1 MSLRQVL
8 RELQIRRTRR
18 CTLGLEGTVMRARLM
33 MIALMGLTALPAQAA
48 TAAGQRVTFSGCV
61 FTGTPDTCLMI
72 KSPDGTLYNISAL
85 NPRPRAFDRIIRV
98 RGTLTDKA
106 SVCNQGIVLDRIR
119 WSRTRQR
126 CPN

>member
-1 MSLRQVL
+1 
-8 RELQIRRTRR
+8 
-18 CTLGLEGTVMRARLM
+18 MRARLLVLV
-33 MIALMGLTALPAQAA
+33 ALQLGLMALPAQAA
-48 TAAGQRVTFSGCV
+48 SAAGQRVTFPGCI

-98 RGTLTDKA
+98 RGTVTDKT

>member
-1 MSLRQVL
+1 
-8 RELQIRRTRR
+8 
-18 CTLGLEGTVMRARLM
+18 MRARLM
-33 MIALMGLTALPAQAA
+33 VLVALMLVAFMLGLTALPAQAA
-48 TAAGQRVTFSGCV
+48 TAAGQRVTFSGCA
-61 FTGTPDTCLMI
+61 FAGTPDMCLMI

-85 NPRPRAFDRIIRV
+85 NPRPRALDRIIRV
-98 RGTLTDKA
+98 RGTVTDKV

>member
-1 MSLRQVL
+1 
-8 RELQIRRTRR
+8 
-18 CTLGLEGTVMRARLM
+18 MRARLM
-33 MIALMGLTALPAQAA
+33 AVIALLLALTALPAQAA
-48 TAAGQRVTFSGCV
+48 TAVGQRVSFSGCV
-61 FTGTPDTCLMI
+61 FTGTPDTCLLI

-85 NPRPRAFDRIIRV
+85 NPRPRALDRVIRV
-98 RGTLTDKA
+98 RGTVTDKV

>member
-1 MSLRQVL
+1 
-8 RELQIRRTRR
+8 
-18 CTLGLEGTVMRARLM
+18 MRARLM
-33 MIALMGLTALPAQAA
+33 MFVGLTLGLTIFRLEPLPAQAA

-61 FTGTPDTCLMI
+61 FIGTPDTCLMI

-85 NPRPRAFDRIIRV
+85 NPRPRALDRIIRV
-98 RGTLTDKA
+98 RGTVTDKP

>member
-1 MSLRQVL
+1 
-8 RELQIRRTRR
+8 
-18 CTLGLEGTVMRARLM
+18 MRARLM
-33 MIALMGLTALPAQAA
+33 VLVALMLGLTALPAQAA

-61 FTGTPDTCLMI
+61 FVGTPDTCLVI

-85 NPRPRAFDRIIRV
+85 NPRPRALDRVIRV
-98 RGTLTDKA
+98 RGTVTDKV

>member
-1 MSLRQVL
+1 MRALLIVL
-8 RELQIRRTRR
+8 VVLM
-18 CTLGLEGTVMRARLM
+18 LGLL
-33 MIALMGLTALPAQAA
+33 ALPAQAA
-48 TAAGQRVTFSGCV
+48 TAAGQRVTFSGCA
-61 FTGTPDTCLMI
+61 FTGTPDMCLMI

-85 NPRPRAFDRIIRV
+85 NPRPRALDRVIRV
-98 RGTLTDKA
+98 RGTVTDKV